1 MNFEVHGRVI
11 QNPVTQTGNGANG
24 PWGRTQ
30 IVIEITDGNHT
41 KKLALEN
48 KKKFQEFALL
58 QVGQT
63 GTFKF
68 DISSREWNGKWY
80 TSAECWSWSIDEPRQ
95 QESSDR
101 PF

>member
-11 QNPVTQTGNGANG
+11 QSPVTQSGSGANG
-24 PWGRTQ
+24 LWGRTQ
-30 IVIEITDGNHT
+30 VVIEITDGNYT

-48 KKKFQEFALL
+48 RKKFQEFASLK
-58 QVGQT
+58 VGQS

-68 DISSREWNGKWY
+68 DVSSREWNGKWF
-80 TSAECWSWSIDEPRQ
+80 TSAECWSWQLDQDAPS
-95 QESSDR
+95 SSD